1 MIAVYVVIGLV
12 LLAGIGLAI
21 SYNRFIRQR
30 TLIENSFAN
39 VDTELRRR
47 YDLIP
52 NLVETV
58 KGYAAHERE
67 LFEEVTSTRA
77 SAAATSG
84 QPAAAQ
90 AAAEAPFV
98 QALGRLLAVAENY
111 PQLRASENFQALQAE
126 LANTEDR
133 IQASRRFYNAN
144 VQVYNQRVQAFPS
157 ALVAKTF
164 RFGEADFFEI
174 RQAERDVVA
183 RPTHVE
189 FSGGGT
195 ATMAARRRQAVP
207 YLVVDGP
214 DPSYSGLKGNIP

>member
-1 MIAVYVVIGLV
+1 MIAVYVVTGLV

-39 VDTELRRR
+39 IDTELRRR

-52 NLVETV
+52 NLVGTV

-67 LFEEVTSTRA
+67 LFEEVTSARA

-84 QPAAAQ
+84 HPAADQ

-98 QALGRLLAVAENY
+98 RALGRLLAVAENY
-111 PQLRASENFQALQAE
+111 PQLRASEDFQALQAE

-133 IQASRRFYNAN
+133 IQAARRFYNAN
-144 VQVYNQRVQAFPS
+144 VQVFNQRVRAFPS

-164 RFGEADFFEI
+164 GFREADFFEI
-174 RQAERDVVA
+174 PQAERDVLE
-183 RPTHVE
+183 RPAHVE
-189 FSGGGT
+189 FRGT
-195 ATMAARRRQAVP
+195 AARDDCAAADRNLPASPRP
-207 YLVVDGP
+207 G
-214 DPSYSGLKGNIP
+214 

>member
-1 MIAVYVVIGLV
+1 MIAVYVIIGLV
-12 LLAGIGLAI
+12 LLAGLGVAI
-21 SYNRFIRQR
+21 SYNRFITQR
-30 TLIENSFAN
+30 TLIESSFAN

-52 NLVETV
+52 NLVQTV

-67 LFEEVTSTRA
+67 LFDEVTSTRA

-84 QPAAAQ
+84 QPAATQ

-98 QALGRLLAVAENY
+98 QALSRLLAVAENY

-126 LANTEDR
+126 LTDTEDR
-133 IQASRRFYNAN
+133 IQAARRFYNSN
-144 VQVYNQRVQAFPS
+144 IQVYNQRVKAFPS

-174 RQAERDVVA
+174 PQTERPVVA
-183 RPTHVE
+183 QPVHVE

-195 ATMAARRRQAVP
+195 FRDGGQEAASPTLPAP
-207 YLVVDGP
+207 PMPG
-214 DPSYSGLKGNIP
+214 G